1 MRDWK
6 KELADLFEQQQQYKE
21 EQTQTIKADGA
32 AISAKKEEAD
42 EFLRTVVDSAL
53 LDLAKELYKHERKAY
68 NFAGN
73 EIFREFEVRFQDI
86 IEFRYNINV
95 YIGATTSTVH
105 TGHTAR
111 YQNGSEEQGG
121 GTIMKDGIEADIAD
135 ITKDDIIN
143 DFIKI
148 YKYIG
153 REAPCSS

>member
-1 MRDWK
+1 MADWK
-6 KELADLFEQQQQYKE
+6 KELADLFEQQQQYKD
-21 EQTQTIKADGA
+21 EQAQTVKADAA
-32 AISAKKEEAD
+32 AINAKKEKAD

-73 EIFREFEVRFQDI
+73 EISRELEVRFQDK
-86 IEFRYNINV
+86 IEFRYIINV
-95 YIGATTSTVH
+95 HIGANTSTVH
-105 TGHTAR
+105 TSYTAR
-111 YQNGSEEQGG
+111 YQNGSEEQSS
-121 GTIMKDGIEADIAD
+121 GTLMKDGTEADTAE

-153 REAPCSS
+153 CEAPCPS